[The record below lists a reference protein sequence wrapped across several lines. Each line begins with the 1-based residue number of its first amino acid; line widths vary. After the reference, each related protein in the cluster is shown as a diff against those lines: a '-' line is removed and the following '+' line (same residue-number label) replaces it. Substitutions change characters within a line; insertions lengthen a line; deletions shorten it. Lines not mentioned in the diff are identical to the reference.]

1 MEVYQESS
9 LNNIHHNNIM
19 HSIVCISDT
28 ILIIRNTKKPLQRNG
43 DILFEALLPEVDSVL
58 LHTITTFVAL

>member
-28 ILIIRNTKKPLQRNG
+28 ILIIRNTKQPLQRNG
-43 DILFEALLPEVDSVL
+43 DILFEALLREVDSVL